1 MLADE
6 RYLKILSLLKDQGT
20 IKMTELSVITGASEA
35 TIRRDLAVLEKKKLL
50 KRVHGGAA
58 LLMRMGFEP
67 AVDEKANKFMKE
79 KQKIAEKAAS
89 YIVNQDCIYLDAGT
103 TTAEIIPY
111 LKGKNVTVLTNGIMH
126 IPILAAAG
134 IPAMIVGGTVKS
146 TTNAIIGSAA
156 VQFLS
161 QYRFDKCFLGMN
173 GVHPELGYTTPDP
186 EEALLKKTALQL
198 STEAFVLAD
207 SSKLNET
214 AFAKAADISQALLI
228 TDSAD
233 EPALEPFLRNPKIK
247 AVTA

>member
-6 RYLKILSLLKDQGT
+6 RHLKILSLLKDQGT
-20 IKMTELSVITGASEA
+20 IKMTELSLITGASEA

-58 LLMRMGFEP
+58 LLKRMSFEP
-67 AVDEKANKFMKE
+67 ALDEKANKFKKE
-79 KQKIAEKAAS
+79 KQKIAEKAAG
-89 YIVNQDCIYLDAGT
+89 YIADRDCIYLDAGT

-111 LKGKNVTVLTNGIMH
+111 LKEKNVTVLTNGIMH
-126 IPILAAAG
+126 IPTLAAAG

-186 EEALLKKTALQL
+186 EEALLKKTAIQL

-214 AFAKAADISQALLI
+214 TFAKAADISQALLI